1 MAGEY
6 IETISLP
13 GACVC
18 RPVIKGDYL
27 YTAVLR
33 SPDLNNENSGFILIL
48 NKENKPVSV
57 LGGSAVSYDAEGKL
71 IPFRQTQKLF
81 QHPHDVLVDDEENL
95 YVCQWASGKVYP
107 YKLTPVA

>member
-27 YTAVLR
+27 YAAVLR
-33 SPDLNNENSGFILIL
+33 SPDLNTNDSGFVIIL

-57 LGGSAVSYDAEGKL
+57 LGGSAASYDLEWK
-71 IPFRQTQKLF
+71 IESVPSDRK
-81 QHPHDVLVDDEENL
+81 
-95 YVCQWASGKVYP
+95 ASN
-107 YKLTPVA
+107 T